1 MGRPLRGKT
10 MPYIPTLP
18 PDQAEP
24 EVKAVYDNFCAR
36 MQFPAPPNFILTQG
50 HSRQIVRATWDLV
63 RQVLVEGQI
72 PRWQKELVFVAI
84 SRDRNCG
91 YCSAAH
97 LACCRMLGVSAENMV
112 SDTSRIPD
120 PKLREMIGF
129 ARKCAGD
136 PQSIAAE
143 DHDRLGKCGFSRSQ
157 VLELIAMSGLAVY
170 ANIIADAT
178 AMDGDEMFSTL

>member
-1 MGRPLRGKT
+1 
-10 MPYIPTLP
+10 MPHIPTLSP
-18 PDQAEP
+18 AEA
-24 EVKAVYDNFCAR
+24 ERDVRAVYENFCAR

-72 PRWQKELVFVAI
+72 PRWQKELIFVAI

-112 SDTSRIPD
+112 TDTSRIPD
-120 PKLREMIGF
+120 SKLREMVGF
-129 ARKCAGD
+129 ARRCASD
-136 PQSIAAE
+136 PQSLTAE
-143 DHDRLGKCGFSRSQ
+143 DYDRLEKCGLSRSQ
-157 VLELIAMSGLAVY
+157 VLELISMSSLAVY
-170 ANIIADAT
+170 ANIMADAT
-178 AMDGDEMFSTL
+178 AMEADEMFSTV